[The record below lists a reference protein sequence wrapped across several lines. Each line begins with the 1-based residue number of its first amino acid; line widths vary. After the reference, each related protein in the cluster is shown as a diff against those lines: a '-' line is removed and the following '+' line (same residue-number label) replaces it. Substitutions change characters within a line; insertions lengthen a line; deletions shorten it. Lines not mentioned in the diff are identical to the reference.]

1 MKHQR
6 LMLAVLAI
14 AASGTWAVV
23 AVACDGNKTQAS
35 ATSSNGAKTQM
46 SAAECQAKMA
56 AGQGCSMHGVSAATA
71 SASGQCSAHGN
82 SATTAMAKPAANGM
96 VPAVAAGSVPECCAS
111 KSGASAASASK
122 ASAAGQCAAKGSAS
136 ATAVGVAGQCSG
148 HGMMVGAST
157 ATMTHGDCDACDDL
171 GACEQELSNAG
182 ATMQT
187 VPLKNGVMFV
197 YSASNPGGVSAIQ
210 SAMARR
216 GEHLSRIVAGGD
228 KSKLC
233 DECKSMRGAMAS
245 GKLVREVVNIEGG
258 TLVLVTSSD
267 AALVKKIRAMAD
279 ASKMASI
286 KS

>member
-56 AGQGCSMHGVSAATA
+56 AGQGCSMHGVSAATASASGQCSAHGVSAATA

-197 YSASNPGGVSAIQ
+197 YSASTPGGVSAIQ
-210 SAMARR
+210 SVLDISSSTTSGWRDSSPRR
-216 GEHLSRIVAGGD
+216 RSCLPGGLPSTCRRSAPDRRSAPFEPLVVLS
-228 KSKLC
+228 L
-233 DECKSMRGAMAS
+233 SMTHRF
-245 GKLVREVVNIEGG
+245 
-258 TLVLVTSSD
+258 
-267 AALVKKIRAMAD
+267 
-279 ASKMASI
+279 
-286 KS
+286 